1 MTELLA
7 DGTMTFDVDPKFP
20 QAIGVTAVTNHVSV
34 FGNSAWEV
42 LHNDEADSPFF
53 TSDYPVAIETFDLNT
68 PINRVVPLAPD
79 IAIRIQPDI
88 RLSRMPPDL
97 SFAKFKA
104 SMHKL
109 TRTEVTDINRT
120 IVQCTEDL
128 VLYRDD
134 RTWIESFVTK
144 NFRYRVEP
152 VTQALKYN
160 GGNMIVT
167 TQRIQARPD

>member
-1 MTELLA
+1 
-7 DGTMTFDVDPKFP
+7 
-20 QAIGVTAVTNHVSV
+20 
-34 FGNSAWEV
+34 
-42 LHNDEADSPFF
+42 
-53 TSDYPVAIETFDLNT
+53 
-68 PINRVVPLAPD
+68 
-79 IAIRIQPDI
+79 
-88 RLSRMPPDL
+88 
-97 SFAKFKA
+97 
-104 SMHKL
+104 MHKL